1 MVVRPSIIVVVASCQ
16 TISPVRPGRP
26 LSQAAAPA
34 PRVRGGGVDVG
45 PGQGRSDVGAAAVV
59 LGITTLDSA
68 DTEVALVVVR
78 YPKSETTTVIVD
90 ANQMTILLIGSP
102 SEALYVDM
110 VARGSGRGGE
120 GLDAVG
126 PGGRTTDEDVALGQV
141 GHPVPQCGEL
151 VDAPDGWPQN

>member
-45 PGQGRSDVGAAAVV
+45 PGQGRSDDGDGGNAVDRKSGPPVRPVDIRGPANHVAAGGQA
-59 LGITTLDSA
+59 
-68 DTEVALVVVR
+68 R
-78 YPKSETTTVIVD
+78 C
-90 ANQMTILLIGSP
+90 
-102 SEALYVDM
+102 VDM

>member
-45 PGQGRSDVGAAAVV
+45 PGQGRSDDGDGGNAVDRKSGPPVRPVDIRGPPVRPVDIRGPANHVAA
-59 LGITTLDSA
+59 GGQ
-68 DTEVALVVVR
+68 ALC
-78 YPKSETTTVIVD
+78 
-90 ANQMTILLIGSP
+90 
-102 SEALYVDM
+102 VDM

-141 GHPVPQCGEL
+141 GHSVPQCGEL
-151 VDAPDGWPQN
+151 VDAPDGGPQD